1 MDRRRFLQLSG
12 ATVGAALGTVHP
24 AWSSQTLPESSL
36 PRGLAV
42 YVDERLEDGNSYVQ
56 QIRSSLGTSPLLK
69 ALSSGLPIMQL
80 DMAKP
85 EAELSSSLA
94 FNHLLLIAKS
104 DDPLLQ
110 KVWQREA
117 VISRNSIYAFGF
129 GNLQGSL
136 GYIESDRNPFLHAAN
151 IAKAPFECEIIS
163 ITGTDT
169 PGISLAVAA
178 FLEQGLVNGIIAK
191 NGEWKRGSTTL
202 LDRDPLAPSF
212 RLPSVIPTTLGSLH
226 KIALTQAAED
236 EYRGV
241 LSDTGSLPL
250 SIWRAKYF
258 ESGQWDGAGEFASF
272 HNYAVGLHRRAYGNT
287 VWAATFANTAAALAA
302 APLIAKAA
310 KLPPQSSRWQGT
322 LPQYAWGL
330 PVMGDAPHTG
340 TLELWVD
347 GVSVLMASQTV
358 KV

>member
-1 MDRRRFLQLSG
+1 MDRRRFLQISG
-12 ATVGAALGTVHP
+12 ATVGAAIGAVP
-24 AWSSQTLPESSL
+24 PIGASQTLLDASL
-36 PRGLAV
+36 PRGLAI
-42 YVDERLEDGNSYVQ
+42 YVDGRLEDGNSYVQ
-56 QIRSSLGTSPLLK
+56 QIRSSLATSPLLK
-69 ALSSGLPIMQL
+69 ALSSGLPITQL
-80 DMAKP
+80 DRSKP

-104 DDPLLQ
+104 DDPMLQ

-136 GYIESDRNPFLHAAN
+136 GYIESDRNPFLHGAN
-151 IAKAPFECEIIS
+151 VTKAPFECELIS

-169 PGISLAVAA
+169 PGINLAVAA
-178 FLEQGLVNGIIAK
+178 FLHQGLVNGIVAK
-191 NGEWKRGSTTL
+191 DGAWKRGSATL

-212 RLPSVIPTTLGSLH
+212 HIPSVIPASLGSLN
-226 KIALTQAAED
+226 KIAITQAAED

-258 ESGQWDGAGEFASF
+258 ESGQWDGAGELASF
-272 HNYAVGLHRRAYGNT
+272 HNYAAGFHRRAYGNT
-287 VWAATFANTAAALAA
+287 VWAATFANTTAALAA

-330 PVMGDAPHTG
+330 PVMGDAPQTG

-358 KV
+358 KI

>member
-12 ATVGAALGTVHP
+12 ATVGAALGTVP
-24 AWSSQTLPESSL
+24 PLWSSQTLLDSSL
-36 PRGLAV
+36 PRGLAI
-42 YVDERLEDGNSYVQ
+42 YVDERLEDGKSYVE

-69 ALSSGLPIMQL
+69 ALSSGLPITQL

-85 EAELSSSLA
+85 EAELLA
-94 FNHLLLIAKS
+94 FNHVLLIAKS

-151 IAKAPFECEIIS
+151 IAKAPFECELIS

-169 PGISLAVAA
+169 LGISVAIAA

-191 NGEWKRGSTTL
+191 NGGWTRGSATL

-212 RLPSVIPTTLGSLH
+212 RLPSVIPTTLGSLN

-250 SIWRAKYF
+250 SIWRAKYY
-258 ESGQWDGAGEFASF
+258 EPGQWDGAGEFASF

-287 VWAATFANTAAALAA
+287 VWSATFANTAAALAA

-310 KLPPQSSRWQGT
+310 KLSPQPSRWRGT